1 LPRSVEGGKIP
12 PPPLA
17 ETGFDLR
24 IKEAAPTDA
33 SGAFRSGPRPPTEAV
48 TWFFQN
54 SKRMQVFKFI
64 SPYKKTQKGINLSK
78 TSIQKEATTFLGA
91 GSEFEGKLVF
101 DGTVQVEGKLV
112 GQVQSQGTFIIGE
125 KALVRAEI
133 QAGIVLVRGEV
144 HGTITARTRIEA
156 YAPAKIFGVL
166 SSPVLVF
173 GEGILFQGTSHMIP
187 VEESEKDAKPFPT
200 GPTEI
205 GP

>member
-1 LPRSVEGGKIP
+1 MKI
-12 PPPLA
+12 
-17 ETGFDLR
+17 
-24 IKEAAPTDA
+24 
-33 SGAFRSGPRPPTEAV
+33 
-48 TWFFQN
+48 
-54 SKRMQVFKFI
+54 
-64 SPYKKTQKGINLSK
+64 
-78 TSIQKEATTFLGA
+78 ATILGE

-101 DGTVQVEGKLV
+101 DGTVQVEGKFI

-144 HGTITARTRIEA
+144 HGTITARSRIEA
-156 YAPAKIFGVL
+156 YAPAKIFGDL

-187 VEESEKDAKPFPT
+187 MEDSKPFPT

-205 GP
+205 GT

>member
-1 LPRSVEGGKIP
+1 LFPPEEAGGICPAPSTKKSAP
-12 PPPLA
+12 YDSKRAVLA
-17 ETGFDLR
+17 
-24 IKEAAPTDA
+24 P
-33 SGAFRSGPRPPTEAV
+33 GPWKHLAV
-48 TWFFQN
+48 TTLL
-54 SKRMQVFKFI
+54 FKELKCYQI
-64 SPYKKTQKGINLSK
+64 QKGLTLSK
-78 TSIQKEATTFLGA
+78 TPIQKTQIATILGE

-101 DGTVQVEGKLV
+101 EGTVQVEGKFI

-144 HGTITARTRIEA
+144 HGTITARSRIEA
-156 YAPAKIFGVL
+156 YAPAKIFGDL
-166 SSPVLVF
+166 SAPVLVF

-187 VEESEKDAKPFPT
+187 MEEGKQDAKPFSS